1 MGKEKLYLA
10 VQAAGFAMVNPD
22 DGDVTPRQ
30 SVKTAPVERH
40 QETWTATA
48 KVQPTSRQGFAL
60 DWLGFL
66 MSRPAS

>member
-22 DGDVTPRQ
+22 DSEVMPRQ
-30 SVKTAPVERH
+30 SDKSDPVERH
-40 QETWTATA
+40 QETWAAPT
-48 KVQPTSRQGFAL
+48 KVQPTSRQGFTL